1 MNGKPKGMES
11 ESNPLRWLMLPVVL
25 SATFIYAFDFNVVNV
40 ALPTLQRDLH
50 ADPAALE
57 LVVGGYAFTYAA
69 GLVTGGRLGD
79 LFGYRRMFLVGMAAF
94 TVASML
100 CGLSATT
107 SQLVA
112 ARLVQGLTAAA
123 MVPQVLA
130 LITATFPPPERT
142 RAFAWFGV
150 TGAISGVMGQVLG
163 GLILDANVAGL
174 GWRAIFF
181 VNLPVGAVVLTF
193 ARRILPRLTT
203 TRRPSL
209 DLIGVVGISV
219 AVALALVPLTLG
231 RSEGWPTWMW
241 IALVASMPAMALTLR
256 YERRLAR
263 RGGNPLLDLSL
274 FASRA
279 FSAGLGIAVAFMAFF
294 VSSIFVMSL
303 LLQSGLG
310 LTPLQGGLSFGPFC
324 IAAVVTALAGRR
336 LIARL
341 GAPAVIRAGCAISA
355 TGTIVLGVALA
366 AQGGSVAIGWLVAG
380 LGIIGA
386 GNSLLLTAYLG
397 ATLRAVR
404 PDQAGIASGTLNTIQ
419 QFAGSTGLAVI
430 GAVFFALLGTHPGP
444 GQYAHAAEVVV
455 WIGLGLVVTMAAL
468 TRLLPHRT
476 STAIRSQAAL
486 TPSDDPLLRAAT
498 NVSAWPSRAEA
509 ST

>member
-1 MNGKPKGMES
+1 
-11 ESNPLRWLMLPVVL
+11 MLPVVL

-50 ADPAALE
+50 AGPVALE

-79 LFGYRRMFLVGMAAF
+79 LFGYRRMFLAGMAAF
-94 TVASML
+94 TVASLL
-100 CGLSATT
+100 CGLST
-107 SQLVA
+107 SPAQLVA
-112 ARLVQGLTAAA
+112 ARLGQGLTAAV
-123 MVPQVLA
+123 MVPQALA
-130 LITATFPPPERT
+130 LITATFPPTERT
-142 RAFAWFGV
+142 RALAWFGV
-150 TGAISGVMGQVLG
+150 AGAVSAVMGQVLG
-163 GLILDANVAGL
+163 GLILDANVADL

-181 VNLPVGAVVLTF
+181 VNLPIGVVVLAF
-193 ARRILPRLTT
+193 ARRILPRLSTG
-203 TRRPSL
+203 RHPSL
-209 DLIGVVGISV
+209 DLIGVVGISG
-219 AVALALVPLTLG
+219 ALALVLVPLTLG
-231 RSEGWPTWMW
+231 RTEGWPTWTW
-241 IALVASMPAMALTLR
+241 IALAGSAPAMALALR
-256 YERRLAR
+256 YERRFAH
-263 RGGNPLLDLSL
+263 RGGNPLMDLSL

-336 LIARL
+336 LIARY
-341 GAPAVIRAGCAISA
+341 GGPPVIRAGCAISA
-355 TGTIVLGVALA
+355 TGVTLIGVALA
-366 AQGGSVAIGWLVAG
+366 AQGGSIAIGWLVVG

-397 ATLRAVR
+397 ATLSAVR

-430 GAVFFALLGTHPGP
+430 GAVFFAILGDHSGP
-444 GQYAHAAEVVV
+444 GHYAHAAATVF
-455 WIGLGLVVTMAAL
+455 WIGLGLVVIMAAL
-468 TRLLPHRT
+468 TALLPREAAPPDPPEPVVDSSRSLWRRRT
-476 STAIRSQAAL
+476 P
-486 TPSDDPLLRAAT
+486 TPPPNAR
-498 NVSAWPSRAEA
+498 R
-509 ST
+509 